1 MAHRGLETECAKVV
15 ALRHLNEAFVFRQT
29 LRLSILNEK

>member
-15 ALRHLNEAFVFRQT
+15 ALRKLT
-29 LRLSILNEK
+29 KLWC